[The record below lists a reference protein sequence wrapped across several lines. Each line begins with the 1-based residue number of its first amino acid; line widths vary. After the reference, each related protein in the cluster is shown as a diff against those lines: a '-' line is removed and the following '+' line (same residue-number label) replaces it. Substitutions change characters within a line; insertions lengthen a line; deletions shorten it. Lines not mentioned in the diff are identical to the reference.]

1 MLSKPYY
8 MQWNVDV
15 HGTPI
20 SIHREEKHQVSSVYF
35 DIKLEEIPDEYQR
48 LIVKDSSGV
57 MLHEVVDFDKLSSA
71 SYFVDYNN
79 GVVYF
84 HQDNGGMVFDI
95 SYYGRGFRRIPANRI
110 ILEDGSNIEENIQK
124 LGIAT
129 TNSRSNG
136 DEFLEN
142 IIKGL
147 STTVER
153 QGKQIKL
160 LLDAIEDLQKK
171 VGDNK

>member
-1 MLSKPYY
+1 MNNKPYY

-84 HQDNGGMVFDI
+84 HQDNGGAVFSI

-110 ILEDGSNIEENIQK
+110 VMSENANTKARSGSVCDIKSIDDLCDLVLSLQQEVIGLREE
-124 LGIAT
+124 L
-129 TNSRSNG
+129 NS
-136 DEFLEN
+136 
-142 IIKGL
+142 IK
-147 STTVER
+147 
-153 QGKQIKL
+153 
-160 LLDAIEDLQKK
+160 A
-171 VGDNK
+171 